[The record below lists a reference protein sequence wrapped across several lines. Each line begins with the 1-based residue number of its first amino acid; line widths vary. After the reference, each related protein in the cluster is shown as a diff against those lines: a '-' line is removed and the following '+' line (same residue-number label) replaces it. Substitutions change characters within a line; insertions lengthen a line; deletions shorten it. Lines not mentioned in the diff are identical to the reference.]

1 MRQHALA
8 FPDESPPRFR
18 NAIPG
23 CDGPTRKQASIAQQ
37 VLPYSVEAAVLL
49 LQRSDEV
56 LEEEICSRLEG

>member
-1 MRQHALA
+1 MRQHAFA
-8 FPDESPPRFR
+8 FPNEPPPRFR

-37 VLPYSVEAAVLL
+37 VLPYGVEAAVLL

-56 LEEEICSRLEG
+56 LEEEVGSRLQR